1 MLAGFYVV
9 LLHRNNVSSTR
20 VIEECCHAAFDC
32 WDGILTHTHPHLSY
46 STKMVR
52 VPRDIAKAVE
62 KEGRSKKKKS
72 LFTRVCLIWLP
83 L

>member
-1 MLAGFYVV
+1 
-9 LLHRNNVSSTR
+9 

-46 STKMVR
+46 SSKMVR

-62 KEGRSKKKKS
+62 KEGRSKKKKA
-72 LFTRVCLIWLP
+72 P